1 MIVILSNNKYM
12 YKTVL
17 PEKVAG
23 RYWLKD
29 DFNGRMRNLICVEAS
44 NGKWIAKSNKNATF
58 YNYDNETVD
67 SVEIINGMAHILKTR
82 EDEKTLLFADT
93 YTSSGSEF
101 VRYYIPVNTDIT
113 IGRETGNTIVYNNK
127 FVSANHTIIRR
138 NNDVWTIQDN
148 NSTNGTY
155 VNNTRIGLDTLV
167 PGDTIYIMGL
177 RIIIGNDFISINNP
191 NKNVVCDENV
201 LKKMFES
208 ETKLFLIKDDESE
221 TDNFFYRSPRLTSRI
236 DTLKFRVSPPIAQ
249 QDTEKTPM
257 AMMIGPSLTM
267 GMGSASTAAF
277 SVINAVGRNASIS
290 SIAPTLIMAVAMMSG
305 TVLWP
310 TITKKYEKRQ
320 KSRLENKRQSK
331 YREYLTETK
340 DRIIKA
346 IREQSEIL
354 QSNNVSLTECEDIIM
369 LAKRNLWERT
379 IGQDDFLEVRIG
391 IGDKPLDAEID
402 FPERGFT
409 IEEDNLWDD
418 LQALSNTPRILKN
431 VPITYSLIKN
441 SVSGIVGKDL
451 NIVYDF
457 IKCLVIRIASDYSY
471 DEVKIMVIADSDDQ
485 NNWDYIKWIP
495 HIWDN
500 SKNMRFFVSNENDA
514 NEMFAYIDKIIEG
527 YNNAD
532 RETEIGQYYIIFNAS
547 KELTKKSETMKKIYT
562 DGEQYGFSV
571 FCITDEIRNL
581 PKECSEIIEISEN
594 ESKIYDKHD
603 ISGNCQSFKADTKL
617 VHSINSLV
625 RKLSGIKLDLSST
638 SEVLPSMLTFLE
650 MYNVSKIEHLNIR
663 TRWKENNPTVTL
675 KAPVGVDT
683 LGNLFYLDL
692 HEKYQGPHGLVA
704 GMTGSGKSEFI
715 ITYILSMAVNYHP
728 DEVAFILIDYKGGG
742 LAGAFENKKKGIK
755 LPHLAGTITNLD
767 GASINRSLVSIQ
779 SELRKRQSIFNEAK
793 QISNEGTMDI
803 YKYQKLYRE
812 GIVTE
817 PVPHLFI
824 ISDEFAE
831 LKTQQPDFMDQL
843 ISTAINIVKERGLDC
858 DITYKED
865 ENVAEG
871 CVVSQSVAAGTQA
884 KAGDVISLVV
894 SSGPP
899 KFDMIDVVGEQH
911 KDAEEKLHELGLV
924 VTVDYI
930 YDENYELG
938 TVIKQSEEK
947 GAKVYKGY
955 EITITV
961 VSDEALINVPDVVG
975 KDFDEATEMITSANL
990 KVEKNEI
997 YDNNVAAGLVI
1008 SQAPQAGS
1016 SQKGGTKI
1024 LLTVSLGKQPVTVK
1038 FNSLGGTCQ
1047 ESERTVYYTETYG
1060 ELPVPTMQYHKFL
1073 GWYTAE
1079 KSGSQVEADTKVNNV
1094 NSQTLYARW
1103 ERIYVRVA
1111 FDANGGKVGT
1121 SSTNIAM
1128 GEKYSLPTPE
1138 RKYYSFDGW
1147 YTEKNGGTKVTSSDV
1162 MSTGERHTL
1171 YAHWTVKSVTVTYDA
1186 GSGSITGDA
1195 NVKYNLG
1202 TEYGKKLATRTGY
1215 TFMGWYT
1222 KANGS
1227 GTKVL
1232 ETDIVTDEKEHTLY
1246 AYWSNKAITI
1256 TLDPRSGTLSERS
1269 IKAEY
1274 DKEYGTLPTPER
1286 KGYTFEGWYT
1296 SASGGDRVTESS
1308 VCKDEKD
1315 ATLYARWAEIYV
1327 TNITL
1332 SKNANET
1339 TYYIGDTVK
1348 VTGAVIT
1355 ATYNDGSTAEI
1366 SADDSRVGKN
1376 YPDMNSAGN
1385 KNVTLSFGGK
1395 NYSYLI
1401 SVKTPS
1407 ISING
1412 GTNGNRTSQLTA
1424 SYDVGNQE
1432 NISINWSSSDTSVA
1446 TVNNGY
1452 VAFNKNKGSNA
1463 STVITASYNY
1473 KGRTYKATRTLR
1485 IEYGSWSG
1493 ESENYVAE
1501 SDTRHVHTRS
1511 KTDTTESESASLNG
1525 WTRTAE
1531 RKVYTG
1537 DWESGHRRDT
1547 EMPEDTGD
1555 AEWWLESTDYHYW
1568 HYHNK
1573 YPEGGGGIDST
1584 GINSY
1589 GKCEFYSADEGK
1601 QTNKAPDKGGRGY
1614 GYCGLEK
1621 YHQCPWGW
1629 TAYWREKNYIYKRRP
1644 YKKIYTY
1651 SRTYTIYSY
1660 CDIRYCY

>member
-1 MIVILSNNKYM
+1 
-12 YKTVL
+12 
-17 PEKVAG
+17 
-23 RYWLKD
+23 
-29 DFNGRMRNLICVEAS
+29 
-44 NGKWIAKSNKNATF
+44 
-58 YNYDNETVD
+58 
-67 SVEIINGMAHILKTR
+67 
-82 EDEKTLLFADT
+82 
-93 YTSSGSEF
+93 
-101 VRYYIPVNTDIT
+101 
-113 IGRETGNTIVYNNK
+113 
-127 FVSANHTIIRR
+127 
-138 NNDVWTIQDN
+138 
-148 NSTNGTY
+148 
-155 VNNTRIGLDTLV
+155 
-167 PGDTIYIMGL
+167 
-177 RIIIGNDFISINNP
+177 
-191 NKNVVCDENV
+191 
-201 LKKMFES
+201 
-208 ETKLFLIKDDESE
+208 
-221 TDNFFYRSPRLTSRI
+221 
-236 DTLKFRVSPPIAQ
+236 
-249 QDTEKTPM
+249 
-257 AMMIGPSLTM
+257 
-267 GMGSASTAAF
+267 
-277 SVINAVGRNASIS
+277 
-290 SIAPTLIMAVAMMSG
+290 
-305 TVLWP
+305 
-310 TITKKYEKRQ
+310 
-320 KSRLENKRQSK
+320 
-331 YREYLTETK
+331 
-340 DRIIKA
+340 
-346 IREQSEIL
+346 
-354 QSNNVSLTECEDIIM
+354 
-369 LAKRNLWERT
+369 
-379 IGQDDFLEVRIG
+379 
-391 IGDKPLDAEID
+391 
-402 FPERGFT
+402 
-409 IEEDNLWDD
+409 
-418 LQALSNTPRILKN
+418 
-431 VPITYSLIKN
+431 
-441 SVSGIVGKDL
+441 
-451 NIVYDF
+451 
-457 IKCLVIRIASDYSY
+457 
-471 DEVKIMVIADSDDQ
+471 
-485 NNWDYIKWIP
+485 
-495 HIWDN
+495 
-500 SKNMRFFVSNENDA
+500 
-514 NEMFAYIDKIIEG
+514 
-527 YNNAD
+527 
-532 RETEIGQYYIIFNAS
+532 
-547 KELTKKSETMKKIYT
+547 
-562 DGEQYGFSV
+562 
-571 FCITDEIRNL
+571 
-581 PKECSEIIEISEN
+581 
-594 ESKIYDKHD
+594 
-603 ISGNCQSFKADTKL
+603 
-617 VHSINSLV
+617 
-625 RKLSGIKLDLSST
+625 
-638 SEVLPSMLTFLE
+638 
-650 MYNVSKIEHLNIR
+650 
-663 TRWKENNPTVTL
+663 
-675 KAPVGVDT
+675 
-683 LGNLFYLDL
+683 
-692 HEKYQGPHGLVA
+692 
-704 GMTGSGKSEFI
+704 MT
-715 ITYILSMAVNYHP
+715 
-728 DEVAFILIDYKGGG
+728 
-742 LAGAFENKKKGIK
+742 
-755 LPHLAGTITNLD
+755 
-767 GASINRSLVSIQ
+767 
-779 SELRKRQSIFNEAK
+779 
-793 QISNEGTMDI
+793 
-803 YKYQKLYRE
+803 
-812 GIVTE
+812 
-817 PVPHLFI
+817 
-824 ISDEFAE
+824 
-831 LKTQQPDFMDQL
+831 
-843 ISTAINIVKERGLDC
+843 
-858 DITYKED
+858 
-865 ENVAEG
+865 
-871 CVVSQSVAAGTQA
+871 AGTQA

-899 KFDMIDVVGEQH
+899 KFDMINVVGEKH

-1147 YTEKNGGTKVTSSDV
+1147 YTDKNGGTKVTSSDV

-1186 GSGSITGDA
+1186 GSGSVKGDA
-1195 NVKYNLG
+1195 SVKYNLG

-1227 GTKVL
+1227 GKKVL

-1256 TLDPRSGTLSERS
+1256 TLDPQSGTLSERS

-1274 DKEYGTLPTPER
+1274 DKEYGTLPTPKR

-1296 SASGGDRVTESS
+1296 SASGGNRVTEST

-1348 VTGAVIT
+1348 VAGAVIT

-1463 STVITASYNY
+1463 HTTIIASFDYM
-1473 KGRTYKATRTLR
+1473 GHTYSAGKN
-1485 IEYGSWSG
+1485 ISISYGSWS
-1493 ESENYVAE
+1493 EY
-1501 SDTRHVHTRS
+1501 
-1511 KTDTTESESASLNG
+1511 SESAVGENDNRQVKTSRRTRKINTNNPSLSG
-1525 WTRTAE
+1525 WTLIGKSKNGFSE
-1531 RKVYTG
+1531 
-1537 DWESGHRRDT
+1537 WESGYRFTH
-1547 EMPEDTGD
+1547 ELPEDDGLGT
-1555 AEWWLESTDYHYW
+1555 EWSFEGMEYKIF
-1568 HYHNK
+1568 HYHNLYQMPDIK
-1573 YPEGGGGIDST
+1573 ANWGVDSVSN
-1584 GINSY
+1584 GVRSHY
-1589 GKCEFYSADEGK
+1589 DEK
-1601 QTNKAPDKGGRGY
+1601 TVSTLPPSNHYIEDKGKNYTQYKFDEKQYCDSGSRGWNIWW
-1614 GYCGLEK
+1614 LKEV
-1621 YHQCPWGW
+1621 
-1629 TAYWREKNYIYKRRP
+1629 NYIYK
-1644 YKKIYTY
+1644 K
-1651 SRTYTIYSY
+1651 RTYEYIYSY
-1660 CDIRYCY
+1660 TQDYPVYSSRSVNYSY

>member
-1 MIVILSNNKYM
+1 
-12 YKTVL
+12 
-17 PEKVAG
+17 
-23 RYWLKD
+23 
-29 DFNGRMRNLICVEAS
+29 
-44 NGKWIAKSNKNATF
+44 
-58 YNYDNETVD
+58 
-67 SVEIINGMAHILKTR
+67 
-82 EDEKTLLFADT
+82 
-93 YTSSGSEF
+93 
-101 VRYYIPVNTDIT
+101 
-113 IGRETGNTIVYNNK
+113 
-127 FVSANHTIIRR
+127 
-138 NNDVWTIQDN
+138 
-148 NSTNGTY
+148 
-155 VNNTRIGLDTLV
+155 
-167 PGDTIYIMGL
+167 
-177 RIIIGNDFISINNP
+177 
-191 NKNVVCDENV
+191 
-201 LKKMFES
+201 
-208 ETKLFLIKDDESE
+208 
-221 TDNFFYRSPRLTSRI
+221 
-236 DTLKFRVSPPIAQ
+236 
-249 QDTEKTPM
+249 
-257 AMMIGPSLTM
+257 
-267 GMGSASTAAF
+267 
-277 SVINAVGRNASIS
+277 
-290 SIAPTLIMAVAMMSG
+290 
-305 TVLWP
+305 
-310 TITKKYEKRQ
+310 
-320 KSRLENKRQSK
+320 
-331 YREYLTETK
+331 
-340 DRIIKA
+340 
-346 IREQSEIL
+346 
-354 QSNNVSLTECEDIIM
+354 
-369 LAKRNLWERT
+369 
-379 IGQDDFLEVRIG
+379 
-391 IGDKPLDAEID
+391 
-402 FPERGFT
+402 
-409 IEEDNLWDD
+409 
-418 LQALSNTPRILKN
+418 
-431 VPITYSLIKN
+431 
-441 SVSGIVGKDL
+441 
-451 NIVYDF
+451 
-457 IKCLVIRIASDYSY
+457 
-471 DEVKIMVIADSDDQ
+471 
-485 NNWDYIKWIP
+485 
-495 HIWDN
+495 
-500 SKNMRFFVSNENDA
+500 
-514 NEMFAYIDKIIEG
+514 
-527 YNNAD
+527 
-532 RETEIGQYYIIFNAS
+532 
-547 KELTKKSETMKKIYT
+547 
-562 DGEQYGFSV
+562 
-571 FCITDEIRNL
+571 
-581 PKECSEIIEISEN
+581 
-594 ESKIYDKHD
+594 
-603 ISGNCQSFKADTKL
+603 
-617 VHSINSLV
+617 
-625 RKLSGIKLDLSST
+625 
-638 SEVLPSMLTFLE
+638 
-650 MYNVSKIEHLNIR
+650 
-663 TRWKENNPTVTL
+663 
-675 KAPVGVDT
+675 
-683 LGNLFYLDL
+683 
-692 HEKYQGPHGLVA
+692 
-704 GMTGSGKSEFI
+704 MT
-715 ITYILSMAVNYHP
+715 
-728 DEVAFILIDYKGGG
+728 
-742 LAGAFENKKKGIK
+742 
-755 LPHLAGTITNLD
+755 
-767 GASINRSLVSIQ
+767 
-779 SELRKRQSIFNEAK
+779 
-793 QISNEGTMDI
+793 
-803 YKYQKLYRE
+803 
-812 GIVTE
+812 
-817 PVPHLFI
+817 
-824 ISDEFAE
+824 
-831 LKTQQPDFMDQL
+831 
-843 ISTAINIVKERGLDC
+843 
-858 DITYKED
+858 
-865 ENVAEG
+865 
-871 CVVSQSVAAGTQA
+871 AGTQA

-899 KFDMIDVVGEQH
+899 KFDMINVVGEKH

-930 YDENYELG
+930 YDENYELV

-1147 YTEKNGGTKVTSSDV
+1147 YTDKNGGTKVTSSDV

-1186 GSGSITGDA
+1186 GSGSVKGDA
-1195 NVKYNLG
+1195 SVKYNLG

-1227 GTKVL
+1227 GKKVL

-1256 TLDPRSGTLSERS
+1256 TLDPQSGTLSERS

-1274 DKEYGTLPTPER
+1274 DKEYGTLPTPKR

-1296 SASGGDRVTESS
+1296 SASGGNRVTEST

-1348 VTGAVIT
+1348 VAGAVIT

-1463 STVITASYNY
+1463 HTTIIASFDYM
-1473 KGRTYKATRTLR
+1473 GHTYSAGKN
-1485 IEYGSWSG
+1485 ISISYGSWS
-1493 ESENYVAE
+1493 EY
-1501 SDTRHVHTRS
+1501 
-1511 KTDTTESESASLNG
+1511 SESAVGENDNRQVKTSRRTRKINTNNPSLSG
-1525 WTRTAE
+1525 WTLIGKSKNGFSE
-1531 RKVYTG
+1531 
-1537 DWESGHRRDT
+1537 WESGYRFTH
-1547 EMPEDTGD
+1547 ELPEDDGLGT
-1555 AEWWLESTDYHYW
+1555 EWSFEGMEYKIF
-1568 HYHNK
+1568 HYHNLYQMPDIK
-1573 YPEGGGGIDST
+1573 ANWGVDSVSN
-1584 GINSY
+1584 GVRSHY
-1589 GKCEFYSADEGK
+1589 DEK
-1601 QTNKAPDKGGRGY
+1601 TVSTLPPSNHYIEDKGKNYTQYKFDEKQYCDSGSRGWNIWW
-1614 GYCGLEK
+1614 LKEV
-1621 YHQCPWGW
+1621 
-1629 TAYWREKNYIYKRRP
+1629 NYIYK
-1644 YKKIYTY
+1644 K
-1651 SRTYTIYSY
+1651 RTYEYIYSY
-1660 CDIRYCY
+1660 TQDYPVYSSRSVNYSY

>member
-1 MIVILSNNKYM
+1 
-12 YKTVL
+12 
-17 PEKVAG
+17 
-23 RYWLKD
+23 
-29 DFNGRMRNLICVEAS
+29 
-44 NGKWIAKSNKNATF
+44 
-58 YNYDNETVD
+58 
-67 SVEIINGMAHILKTR
+67 
-82 EDEKTLLFADT
+82 
-93 YTSSGSEF
+93 
-101 VRYYIPVNTDIT
+101 
-113 IGRETGNTIVYNNK
+113 
-127 FVSANHTIIRR
+127 
-138 NNDVWTIQDN
+138 
-148 NSTNGTY
+148 
-155 VNNTRIGLDTLV
+155 
-167 PGDTIYIMGL
+167 
-177 RIIIGNDFISINNP
+177 
-191 NKNVVCDENV
+191 
-201 LKKMFES
+201 
-208 ETKLFLIKDDESE
+208 
-221 TDNFFYRSPRLTSRI
+221 
-236 DTLKFRVSPPIAQ
+236 
-249 QDTEKTPM
+249 
-257 AMMIGPSLTM
+257 
-267 GMGSASTAAF
+267 
-277 SVINAVGRNASIS
+277 
-290 SIAPTLIMAVAMMSG
+290 
-305 TVLWP
+305 
-310 TITKKYEKRQ
+310 
-320 KSRLENKRQSK
+320 
-331 YREYLTETK
+331 
-340 DRIIKA
+340 
-346 IREQSEIL
+346 
-354 QSNNVSLTECEDIIM
+354 
-369 LAKRNLWERT
+369 
-379 IGQDDFLEVRIG
+379 
-391 IGDKPLDAEID
+391 
-402 FPERGFT
+402 
-409 IEEDNLWDD
+409 
-418 LQALSNTPRILKN
+418 
-431 VPITYSLIKN
+431 
-441 SVSGIVGKDL
+441 
-451 NIVYDF
+451 
-457 IKCLVIRIASDYSY
+457 
-471 DEVKIMVIADSDDQ
+471 
-485 NNWDYIKWIP
+485 
-495 HIWDN
+495 
-500 SKNMRFFVSNENDA
+500 
-514 NEMFAYIDKIIEG
+514 
-527 YNNAD
+527 
-532 RETEIGQYYIIFNAS
+532 
-547 KELTKKSETMKKIYT
+547 
-562 DGEQYGFSV
+562 
-571 FCITDEIRNL
+571 
-581 PKECSEIIEISEN
+581 
-594 ESKIYDKHD
+594 
-603 ISGNCQSFKADTKL
+603 
-617 VHSINSLV
+617 
-625 RKLSGIKLDLSST
+625 
-638 SEVLPSMLTFLE
+638 
-650 MYNVSKIEHLNIR
+650 
-663 TRWKENNPTVTL
+663 
-675 KAPVGVDT
+675 
-683 LGNLFYLDL
+683 
-692 HEKYQGPHGLVA
+692 
-704 GMTGSGKSEFI
+704 MT
-715 ITYILSMAVNYHP
+715 
-728 DEVAFILIDYKGGG
+728 
-742 LAGAFENKKKGIK
+742 
-755 LPHLAGTITNLD
+755 
-767 GASINRSLVSIQ
+767 
-779 SELRKRQSIFNEAK
+779 
-793 QISNEGTMDI
+793 
-803 YKYQKLYRE
+803 
-812 GIVTE
+812 
-817 PVPHLFI
+817 
-824 ISDEFAE
+824 
-831 LKTQQPDFMDQL
+831 
-843 ISTAINIVKERGLDC
+843 
-858 DITYKED
+858 
-865 ENVAEG
+865 
-871 CVVSQSVAAGTQA
+871 AGTQA

-899 KFDMIDVVGEQH
+899 KFDMINVVGEKH

-1147 YTEKNGGTKVTSSDV
+1147 YTDKNGGTKVTSSDV

-1186 GSGSITGDA
+1186 GSGSVKGDA
-1195 NVKYNLG
+1195 SVKYNLG

-1227 GTKVL
+1227 GKKVL

-1256 TLDPRSGTLSERS
+1256 TLDPQSGTLSERS

-1296 SASGGDRVTESS
+1296 SASGGNRVTEST

-1348 VTGAVIT
+1348 VAGAVIT

-1463 STVITASYNY
+1463 HTTIIASFDYM
-1473 KGRTYKATRTLR
+1473 GHTYSAGKN
-1485 IEYGSWSG
+1485 ISISYGSWS
-1493 ESENYVAE
+1493 EY
-1501 SDTRHVHTRS
+1501 
-1511 KTDTTESESASLNG
+1511 SESAVGENDNRQVKTSRRTRKINTNNPSLSG
-1525 WTRTAE
+1525 WTLIGKSKNGFSE
-1531 RKVYTG
+1531 
-1537 DWESGHRRDT
+1537 WESGYRFTH
-1547 EMPEDTGD
+1547 ELPEDDGLGT
-1555 AEWWLESTDYHYW
+1555 EWSFEGMEYKIF
-1568 HYHNK
+1568 HYHNLYQMPDIK
-1573 YPEGGGGIDST
+1573 ANWGVDSVSNGVRSHYDEKT
-1584 GINSY
+1584 V
-1589 GKCEFYSADEGK
+1589 SALPPSNHYIE
-1601 QTNKAPDKGGRGY
+1601 DKGKNYTQYKFDEKQYCDSGSRGWNIWW
-1614 GYCGLEK
+1614 LKEV
-1621 YHQCPWGW
+1621 
-1629 TAYWREKNYIYKRRP
+1629 NYIYK
-1644 YKKIYTY
+1644 K
-1651 SRTYTIYSY
+1651 RTYEYIYSY
-1660 CDIRYCY
+1660 TQDYPVYSSRSVNYSY

>member
-1 MIVILSNNKYM
+1 MMKRCLGCMETYSDELNICPHCGYVENSMPEEAIHMIPGTILHGQYIVGKVVGYGGFGVTYIAWDSVLEKRVAIKEYLPSEFSTRM
-12 YKTVL
+12 PGKPQLTVFNGDKAQQFNDGLKKFLDEARRLAKFQDEQGIVKIYDCFEENGTAYIIMEYLEGVTLGEFLKENGTL
-17 PEKVAG
+17 PEKVAIQMMMPIMKSLKTVHQAG
-23 RYWLKD
+23 IIHRDIAPDNIMISTDSQIKLIDFGAARYATTSHSRSLTVIIKPGYSPEEQYRSRGD
-29 DFNGRMRNLICVEAS
+29 QGPHTDVYAVGAVLYKMITGKTPPDAMERRAYFE
-44 NGKWIAKSNKNATF
+44 NGKKDMLEPPSK
-58 YNYDNETVD
+58 YC
-67 SVEIINGMAHILKTR
+67 KT
-82 EDEKTLLFADT
+82 
-93 YTSSGSEF
+93 
-101 VRYYIPVNTDIT
+101 
-113 IGRETGNTIVYNNK
+113 
-127 FVSANHTIIRR
+127 
-138 NNDVWTIQDN
+138 
-148 NSTNGTY
+148 
-155 VNNTRIGLDTLV
+155 
-167 PGDTIYIMGL
+167 
-177 RIIIGNDFISINNP
+177 IS
-191 NKNVVCDENV
+191 KNVENAILNAMNV
-201 LKKMFES
+201 
-208 ETKLFLIKDDESE
+208 
-221 TDNFFYRSPRLTSRI
+221 RI
-236 DTLKFRVSPPIAQ
+236 EDR
-249 QDTEKTPM
+249 TPDM
-257 AMMIGPSLTM
+257 
-267 GMGSASTAAF
+267 
-277 SVINAVGRNASIS
+277 
-290 SIAPTLIMAVAMMSG
+290 PTLIEELTTEEEVVRRNGKIKKIDILKWPLGVKIAVPTALVSII
-305 TVLWP
+305 TLIVLFL
-310 TITKKYEKRQ
+310 TGVIGFKKH
-320 KSRLENKRQSK
+320 
-331 YREYLTETK
+331 
-340 DRIIKA
+340 
-346 IREQSEIL
+346 
-354 QSNNVSLTECEDIIM
+354 
-369 LAKRNLWERT
+369 
-379 IGQDDFLEVRIG
+379 
-391 IGDKPLDAEID
+391 
-402 FPERGFT
+402 
-409 IEEDNLWDD
+409 
-418 LQALSNTPRILKN
+418 TPRDIYIPDGMTRVPRIVSMLEDEAQATLVEKNLNLVVSGKQYDSQIAEDCILMQELTVGSV
-431 VPITYSLIKN
+431 VPINYNLGVVISAGERSVSMPFVVGFDKDTAIKN
-441 SVSGIVGKDL
+441 LEDMEL
-451 NIVYDF
+451 
-457 IKCLVIRIASDYSY
+457 SY
-471 DEVKIMVIADSDDQ
+471 
-485 NNWDYIKWIP
+485 
-495 HIWDN
+495 
-500 SKNMRFFVSNENDA
+500 
-514 NEMFAYIDKIIEG
+514 
-527 YNNAD
+527 
-532 RETEIGQYYIIFNAS
+532 
-547 KELTKKSETMKKIYT
+547 
-562 DGEQYGFSV
+562 
-571 FCITDEIRNL
+571 
-581 PKECSEIIEISEN
+581 EIIED
-594 ESKIYDKHD
+594 YDSVFPD
-603 ISGNCQSFKADTKL
+603 GYICAQSIAGGTET
-617 VHSINSLV
+617 SIGTV
-625 RKLSGIKLDLSST
+625 
-638 SEVLPSMLTFLE
+638 
-650 MYNVSKIEHLNIR
+650 
-663 TRWKENNPTVTL
+663 VTL
-675 KAPVGVDT
+675 TVSLGRDPDVDYSFDEDVMPDIVGIS
-683 LGNLFYLDL
+683 LDEAKKL
-692 HEKYQGPHGLVA
+692 CEKQG
-704 GMTGSGKSEFI
+704 I
-715 ITYILSMAVNYHP
+715 
-728 DEVAFILIDYKGGG
+728 ILIVSEYQYNADYDAMYVLAQGVKEGEAIQKDATVEIVLSKGKQSYIVPDVVY
-742 LAGAFENKKKGIK
+742 FE
-755 LPHLAGTITNLD
+755 
-767 GASINRSLVSIQ
+767 
-779 SELRKRQSIFNEAK
+779 EE
-793 QISNEGTMDI
+793 E
-803 YKYQKLYRE
+803 
-812 GIVTE
+812 
-817 PVPHLFI
+817 
-824 ISDEFAE
+824 
-831 LKTQQPDFMDQL
+831 
-843 ISTAINIVKERGLDC
+843 AINIIKERGLDC

-924 VTVDYI
+924 VTVDYV

-1038 FNSLGGTCQ
+1038 FNSLGGTCP

-1079 KSGSQVEADTKVNNV
+1079 KSGSKVEADTKVNNV

-1186 GSGSITGDA
+1186 GSGNVTGDT

-1348 VTGAVIT
+1348 VAGAVIT

-1366 SADDSRVGKN
+1366 SAADSRVGKN

-1473 KGRTYKATRTLR
+1473 KGHTYKATRTLR

-1511 KTDTTESESASLNG
+1511 KTDTTESESTSLNG
-1525 WTRTAE
+1525 WTRTGE

-1537 DWESGHRRDT
+1537 EWESGHRRDT
-1547 EMPEDTGD
+1547 EMPSDTGD
-1555 AEWWLESTDYHYW
+1555 AEWQLEYTDYYYW

-1589 GKCEFYSADEGK
+1589 GKCEFYSAAEGR
-1601 QTNKAPDKGGRGY
+1601 QASDAPDKGGRGY
-1614 GYCGLEK
+1614 GYCGLEE
-1621 YHQCPWGW
+1621 YHHCPYNW
-1629 TAYWREKNYIYKRRP
+1629 TAYWRVKNYIYKRRP

-1660 CDIRYCY
+1660 CDIRYYY

>member
-1 MIVILSNNKYM
+1 
-12 YKTVL
+12 
-17 PEKVAG
+17 
-23 RYWLKD
+23 
-29 DFNGRMRNLICVEAS
+29 
-44 NGKWIAKSNKNATF
+44 
-58 YNYDNETVD
+58 
-67 SVEIINGMAHILKTR
+67 
-82 EDEKTLLFADT
+82 
-93 YTSSGSEF
+93 
-101 VRYYIPVNTDIT
+101 
-113 IGRETGNTIVYNNK
+113 
-127 FVSANHTIIRR
+127 
-138 NNDVWTIQDN
+138 
-148 NSTNGTY
+148 
-155 VNNTRIGLDTLV
+155 
-167 PGDTIYIMGL
+167 
-177 RIIIGNDFISINNP
+177 
-191 NKNVVCDENV
+191 
-201 LKKMFES
+201 
-208 ETKLFLIKDDESE
+208 
-221 TDNFFYRSPRLTSRI
+221 
-236 DTLKFRVSPPIAQ
+236 
-249 QDTEKTPM
+249 
-257 AMMIGPSLTM
+257 
-267 GMGSASTAAF
+267 
-277 SVINAVGRNASIS
+277 
-290 SIAPTLIMAVAMMSG
+290 
-305 TVLWP
+305 
-310 TITKKYEKRQ
+310 
-320 KSRLENKRQSK
+320 
-331 YREYLTETK
+331 
-340 DRIIKA
+340 
-346 IREQSEIL
+346 
-354 QSNNVSLTECEDIIM
+354 
-369 LAKRNLWERT
+369 
-379 IGQDDFLEVRIG
+379 
-391 IGDKPLDAEID
+391 
-402 FPERGFT
+402 
-409 IEEDNLWDD
+409 
-418 LQALSNTPRILKN
+418 
-431 VPITYSLIKN
+431 
-441 SVSGIVGKDL
+441 
-451 NIVYDF
+451 
-457 IKCLVIRIASDYSY
+457 
-471 DEVKIMVIADSDDQ
+471 
-485 NNWDYIKWIP
+485 
-495 HIWDN
+495 
-500 SKNMRFFVSNENDA
+500 
-514 NEMFAYIDKIIEG
+514 
-527 YNNAD
+527 
-532 RETEIGQYYIIFNAS
+532 
-547 KELTKKSETMKKIYT
+547 
-562 DGEQYGFSV
+562 
-571 FCITDEIRNL
+571 
-581 PKECSEIIEISEN
+581 
-594 ESKIYDKHD
+594 
-603 ISGNCQSFKADTKL
+603 
-617 VHSINSLV
+617 
-625 RKLSGIKLDLSST
+625 
-638 SEVLPSMLTFLE
+638 
-650 MYNVSKIEHLNIR
+650 
-663 TRWKENNPTVTL
+663 
-675 KAPVGVDT
+675 
-683 LGNLFYLDL
+683 
-692 HEKYQGPHGLVA
+692 
-704 GMTGSGKSEFI
+704 MT
-715 ITYILSMAVNYHP
+715 
-728 DEVAFILIDYKGGG
+728 
-742 LAGAFENKKKGIK
+742 
-755 LPHLAGTITNLD
+755 
-767 GASINRSLVSIQ
+767 
-779 SELRKRQSIFNEAK
+779 
-793 QISNEGTMDI
+793 
-803 YKYQKLYRE
+803 
-812 GIVTE
+812 
-817 PVPHLFI
+817 
-824 ISDEFAE
+824 
-831 LKTQQPDFMDQL
+831 
-843 ISTAINIVKERGLDC
+843 
-858 DITYKED
+858 
-865 ENVAEG
+865 
-871 CVVSQSVAAGTQA
+871 AGTQA

-899 KFDMIDVVGEQH
+899 KFDMINVVGEKH

-1147 YTEKNGGTKVTSSDV
+1147 YTDKNGGTKVTSSDV

-1186 GSGSITGDA
+1186 GSGSVKGDA
-1195 NVKYNLG
+1195 SVKYNLG

-1227 GTKVL
+1227 GKKVL

-1256 TLDPRSGTLSERS
+1256 TLDPQSGTLSERS

-1296 SASGGDRVTESS
+1296 SASGGNRVTEST

-1348 VTGAVIT
+1348 VAGAVIT

-1463 STVITASYNY
+1463 HTTIIASFDYM
-1473 KGRTYKATRTLR
+1473 GHTYSAGKN
-1485 IEYGSWSG
+1485 ISISYGSWS
-1493 ESENYVAE
+1493 EY
-1501 SDTRHVHTRS
+1501 
-1511 KTDTTESESASLNG
+1511 SESAVGENDNRQVKTSRRTRKINTNNPSLSG
-1525 WTRTAE
+1525 WTLIGKSKNGFSE
-1531 RKVYTG
+1531 
-1537 DWESGHRRDT
+1537 WESGYRFTH
-1547 EMPEDTGD
+1547 ELPEDDGLGT
-1555 AEWWLESTDYHYW
+1555 EWSFEGMEYKIF
-1568 HYHNK
+1568 HYHNLYQMPDIK
-1573 YPEGGGGIDST
+1573 ANWGVDSVSN
-1584 GINSY
+1584 GVRSHY
-1589 GKCEFYSADEGK
+1589 DEK
-1601 QTNKAPDKGGRGY
+1601 TVSTLPPSNHYIEDKGKNYTQYKFDEKQYCDSGSRGWNIWW
-1614 GYCGLEK
+1614 LKEV
-1621 YHQCPWGW
+1621 
-1629 TAYWREKNYIYKRRP
+1629 NYIYK
-1644 YKKIYTY
+1644 K
-1651 SRTYTIYSY
+1651 RTYEYIYSY
-1660 CDIRYCY
+1660 TQDYPVYSSRSVNYSY